1 MKHKAL
7 RDARF
12 FFTTAPMPCPYL
24 PGLVER
30 RLVTELAGRDAAAYH
45 DALSRAGFRRSHGI
59 AYVPICPDCS
69 ACATVRIVAAEAKR
83 TRSQKRVWTLNQ
95 DLEVAEVPTHATGEQ
110 YEVFADYQRSR
121 HGDGDM
127 ARMDAHDYQALVE
140 DTPVRSSIL
149 EFRDGDDR
157 LVAACV
163 IDHLSDGPSA
173 VYSFFDPAQSRR
185 SLGTYMILWLIEY
198 ANAGDLPYVYLG
210 FWVADS
216 RKMSYKSRFR
226 PIEAFTPEGWRSLD
240 PGSPEAKRLFA
251 PGADRINR

>member
-24 PGLVER
+24 SGLVER
-30 RLVTELAGRDAAAYH
+30 RLVTELAGRDAPAYH

-69 ACATVRIVAAEAKR
+69 ACAIVRIVAGEVKR
-83 TRSQKRVWTLNQ
+83 TRSQKRVWTLNH
-95 DLEVAEVPTHATGEQ
+95 DLDVTQVPARATREQ
-110 YEVFADYQRSR
+110 FAVFSDYQRSR

-127 ARMDAHDYQALVE
+127 ARMDAYDYQALVE
-140 DTPVRSSIL
+140 DTPVQSSIL
-149 EFRDGDDR
+149 EFRDGDGR

-185 SLGTYMILWLIEY
+185 SLGTYMILWLIDY
-198 ANAGDLPYVYLG
+198 ANAQGLSYVYLG

-226 PIEAFTPEGWRSLD
+226 PIEAFTPDGWRVLD
-240 PGSPEAKRLFA
+240 PESPETKRLFA
-251 PGADRINR
+251 PGADRIDQ